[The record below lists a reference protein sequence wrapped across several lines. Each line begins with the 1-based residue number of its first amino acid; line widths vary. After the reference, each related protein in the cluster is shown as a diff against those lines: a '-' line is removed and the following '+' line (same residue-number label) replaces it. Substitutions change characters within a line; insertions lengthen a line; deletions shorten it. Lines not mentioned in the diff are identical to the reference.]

1 MISPAGDLRQFM
13 AQVPDPRGRKG
24 TRHPLSAILTAVICA
39 VLSGANGYKPIAQ
52 WLHTQSVDFWH
63 FLGFTRRP
71 IRYVALRNLL
81 MTLDPRSFE
90 DALLGWLQQAH
101 GPSFAPEKLSAV
113 AIDGKTLRG
122 TQALDQRAL
131 MLIAAFDHETACVI
145 RQHAVP
151 ADTNEQK
158 AVLDLLKQ
166 LVLTGRVVTADA
178 LHCQQETCQQ
188 IADSGG
194 HYVLTVKENQPTLR
208 DAISLEFTAQ
218 QAAFSPLRPARTAR
232 RTAVVLSSRQGQRS
246 AGTPDAGKHDRAEP
260 LSSAAT
266 RLVQCATGL
275 PHHAPTHPA

>member
-13 AQVPDPRGRKG
+13 TQVPDPRGRKG

-71 IRYVALRNLL
+71 IRYGVLRNLL
-81 MTLDPRSFE
+81 MALDPRAFE
-90 DALLGWLQQAH
+90 DALLAWLRETHGLDSVPDSLQAI
-101 GPSFAPEKLSAV
+101 

-122 TQALDQRAL
+122 TQSLDQRAL

-145 RQHAVP
+145 RQHRVP

-158 AVLDLLKQ
+158 AMLDLLRQ
-166 LVLTGRVVTADA
+166 LVLKGRVVTADA

-188 IADSGG
+188 IVDSGG

-218 QAAFSPLRPARTAR
+218 QAAFSPL
-232 RTAVVLSSRQGQRS
+232 
-246 AGTPDAGKHDRAEP
+246 
-260 LSSAAT
+260 
-266 RLVQCATGL
+266 
-275 PHHAPTHPA
+275 

>member
-1 MISPAGDLRQFM
+1 MIFPAGDLRAFM

-71 IRYVALRNLL
+71 IRHGALRNLL
-81 MTLDPRSFE
+81 MALNPQAFE
-90 DALLGWLQQAH
+90 DALLAWLRQVH
-101 GPSFAPEKLSAV
+101 GLSFSAESLCAV
-113 AIDGKTLRG
+113 AIDGKRLRG
-122 TQALDQRAL
+122 TLSVDQQAL

-145 RQHAVP
+145 RQQAVP

-178 LHCQQETCQQ
+178 LHCQQETCRQ
-188 IADSGG
+188 IIDSGG
-194 HYVLTVKENQPTLR
+194 HFVLTVKDNQPTLR
-208 DAISLEFTAQ
+208 DAISLEFTAPP
-218 QAAFSPLRPARTAR
+218 AVFSPLPTTA
-232 RTAVVLSSRQGQRS
+232 T
-246 AGTPDAGKHDRAEP
+246 
-260 LSSAAT
+260 
-266 RLVQCATGL
+266 
-275 PHHAPTHPA
+275 